1 MNTTSFSKGFP
12 CGYQWNY
19 VLKIIACLCFVSI
32 FCSLAG
38 AMSTSETI
46 EAAITMDTN
55 RTDNRDT
62 GVDAKSGHITPMLK
76 MMKEK

>member
-12 CGYQWNY
+12 CGYQWNC

-55 RTDNRDT
+55 RTDN
-62 GVDAKSGHITPMLK
+62 PPLEWMLNPDILLRC
-76 MMKEK
+76 

>member
-1 MNTTSFSKGFP
+1 MNTTSFSREFP
-12 CGYQWNY
+12 CGYQWNC
-19 VLKIIACLCFVSI
+19 VLKIIACICFVSI

-55 RTDNRDT
+55 RTDN
-62 GVDAKSGHITPMLK
+62 PPLEWMLNPDILLRC
-76 MMKEK
+76 